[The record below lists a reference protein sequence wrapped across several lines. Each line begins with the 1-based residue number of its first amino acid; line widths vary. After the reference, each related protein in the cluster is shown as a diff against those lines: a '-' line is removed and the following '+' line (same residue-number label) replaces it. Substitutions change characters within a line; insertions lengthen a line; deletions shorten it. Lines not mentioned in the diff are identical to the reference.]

1 MRTTYDSGAFPLTLF
16 RLPRHRED
24 PERWAQRCQKTS
36 SLGVELAFIE
46 WQLECV
52 PRKRGS
58 VLIELDGLFVFVGE
72 LSFCLTIETSSGTDL
87 LFHVHHE
94 FGALAQ
100 EVLGILAA
108 LT

>member
-1 MRTTYDSGAFPLTLF
+1 MTLGPFHSRCSGYRDTGKTL
-16 RLPRHRED
+16 RDGLRDARRPVPWEWNW
-24 PERWAQRCQKTS
+24 PPY
-36 SLGVELAFIE
+36 E